1 MTPTR
6 AHLLAVAH
14 QGANIHVA
22 STTQR
27 NLQSVA
33 CVEDLGEQCNCSQIV
48 LPPLFSW
55 FSVCSPRPIFPWFPT
70 QEEVATIRS
79 KRTVPGVRT
88 ARIFCGGS
96 SVCGA
101 LVDLAL
107 GFPRARRCTN
117 GLPHCVLLDLP
128 CHDSPPC
135 MSSQCVWC
143 QKIAVQWMRLLVAV
157 HAVGAYART
166 VVLLSAPGHS

>member
-22 STTQR
+22 SATQR

-33 CVEDLGEQCNCSQIV
+33 RVEDLGEQCNCSQIV
-48 LPPLFSW
+48 LPSLLSW
-55 FSVCSPRPIFPWFPT
+55 FCVCSPLPIFPWFPT

-96 SVCGA
+96 SVRGA

-128 CHDSPPC
+128 CHSMPMLQTPTCWMIDG
-135 MSSQCVWC
+135 SS
-143 QKIAVQWMRLLVAV
+143 
-157 HAVGAYART
+157 
-166 VVLLSAPGHS
+166 